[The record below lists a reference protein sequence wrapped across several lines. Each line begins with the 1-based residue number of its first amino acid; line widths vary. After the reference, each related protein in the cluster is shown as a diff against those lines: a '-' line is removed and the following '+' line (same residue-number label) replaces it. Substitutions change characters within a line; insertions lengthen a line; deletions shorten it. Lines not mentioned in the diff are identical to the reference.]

1 MTLFWVFFVVGLV
14 FLGAVA
20 AVLIVEGFAW
30 HIRWRK
36 RRHDLKNERIEP

>member
-1 MTLFWVFFVVGLV
+1 MTIFWGFFVAGLV
-14 FLGAVA
+14 FLGIAV

-36 RRHDLKNERIEP
+36 RRHDLKNERIGP